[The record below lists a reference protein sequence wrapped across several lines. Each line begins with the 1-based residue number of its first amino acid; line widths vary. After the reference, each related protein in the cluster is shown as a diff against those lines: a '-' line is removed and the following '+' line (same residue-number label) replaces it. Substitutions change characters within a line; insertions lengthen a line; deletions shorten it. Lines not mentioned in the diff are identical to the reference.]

1 MNKDET
7 FDKYISDISKLDI
20 SFIESNGTWF
30 KGGIGNL
37 DYPSCFVEEARIID
51 EPQHSSQFDI
61 YKRIS
66 YKVIIHPHFFPF
78 VFPILL
84 SHFDDMDEYCKVK
97 LEKSGYYCCRFH
109 RTISKEK
116 HSNTCYPTAAYIEQK
131 IHQIKKI
138 TIFPYRLRKIH
149 NFLRSK
155 DWIFF
160 ILSLILTGLLCKTFR
175 AYDWPIA
182 FGIASFIIFCMQENF
197 SKIEK
202 THKYEYGSGY
212 RYYFPTSITRIHR
225 EYICRTVDYLSIIL
239 PISQIVALIILLL
252 K

>member
-1 MNKDET
+1 
-7 FDKYISDISKLDI
+7 
-20 SFIESNGTWF
+20 
-30 KGGIGNL
+30 
-37 DYPSCFVEEARIID
+37 
-51 EPQHSSQFDI
+51 
-61 YKRIS
+61 
-66 YKVIIHPHFFPF
+66 
-78 VFPILL
+78 
-84 SHFDDMDEYCKVK
+84 MDEYCKVE
-97 LEKSGYYCCRFH
+97 LENSGYYCCRFH

-175 AYDWPIA
+175 AYDWPIL

-202 THKYEYGSGY
+202 THEYEDGSGY